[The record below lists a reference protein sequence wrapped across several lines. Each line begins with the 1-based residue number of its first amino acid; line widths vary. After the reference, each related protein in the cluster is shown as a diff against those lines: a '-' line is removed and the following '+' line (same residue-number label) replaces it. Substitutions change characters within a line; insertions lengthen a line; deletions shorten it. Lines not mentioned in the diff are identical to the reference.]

1 MPQVGKQCPLESP
14 GLGGSP
20 SPSAFQKFRK
30 GMLWT
35 EKLVLFPNSP
45 PHLCGHR
52 KVRVCA
58 SEGGNWA
65 SPPELL
71 NNRSH
76 HITACQ
82 SSPRAF
88 KAALLWPSGS
98 PLLPPALH
106 PHLRPDPRQPGSH
119 VRPVPHLLLTALWS
133 SHLSLCW
140 APPTL
145 QAPFLL
151 CPSLESPS

>member
-1 MPQVGKQCPLESP
+1 MGNSAPWNLQGWGDPPLHLPFRSSGRECFGLRNWCSFQIPHQVSVATGKSESALVKEET
-14 GLGGSP
+14 GLLP
-20 SPSAFQKFRK
+20 
-30 GMLWT
+30 
-35 EKLVLFPNSP
+35 PNFSTTG
-45 PHLCGHR
+45 LAISLR
-52 KVRVCA
+52 AR
-58 SEGGNWA
+58 
-65 SPPELL
+65 
-71 NNRSH
+71 
-76 HITACQ
+76 Q